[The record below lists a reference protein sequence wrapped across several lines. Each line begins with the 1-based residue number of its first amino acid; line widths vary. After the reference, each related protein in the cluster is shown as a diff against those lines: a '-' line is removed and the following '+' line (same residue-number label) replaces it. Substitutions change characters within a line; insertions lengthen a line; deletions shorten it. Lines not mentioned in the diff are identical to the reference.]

1 MKAEEKKNDDASN
14 AERDR
19 RALDYLPLVRYVV
32 GRLCIDLPASIDRDD
47 LYSYGV
53 LGLLHAATTYDPS
66 RGVAFKTHAFI
77 HIRGSILDELR
88 KLDFLPRTRRDKVKK
103 LDAAVAR
110 LQQSLGRAPSPEELA
125 KELGVE
131 EGDIDELLLVA
142 RTSNLL
148 SIEDPGRSVPL
159 GIACSK
165 SEDPLDAAQ
174 QKEMKKALADAIGQ
188 LPEIEKK
195 VIVLYYSEGLL
206 LKEIG
211 EVLGVTESRIS
222 QVHSRALF
230 RLNRVLS
237 PSLEGRK

>member
-1 MKAEEKKNDDASN
+1 MKAEDRKDEADN
-14 AERDR
+14 AVRDQR
-19 RALDYLPLVRYVV
+19 VLDYLPLVRYVV
-32 GRLCIDLPASIDRDD
+32 GRLCLDLPASLDRDD
-47 LYSYGV
+47 LYSFGV
-53 LGLLHAATTYDPS
+53 LGLIHAATTYDPS

-77 HIRGSILDELR
+77 HIRGAILDELR
-88 KLDFLPRTRRDKVKK
+88 KLDFLPRTRRDKVKR

-110 LQQSLGRAPSPEELA
+110 LQQALGRAPTPEELA
-125 KELGVE
+125 KELGVDE
-131 EGDIDELLLVA
+131 SDVDELLLTA

-148 SIEDPGRSVPL
+148 SIDDSGRPVPL

-165 SEDPLDAAQ
+165 TEDPFESAQ
-174 QKEMKKALADAIGQ
+174 QKELQKSLADAIGH

-211 EVLGVTESRIS
+211 EVLGVTESRVS

-230 RLNRVLS
+230 RLNRALT